1 MKYNDNGEYKDIY
14 IKTFDTLP
22 LGAEVDYIG
31 SVVPDGWTQV
41 DSYSTSEV
49 DTGQT
54 WIDGKPLYRKT
65 ISVDSPT
72 MPLNVNHNVSN
83 IGYLKLDAYFT
94 QGNITAPIFYSTS
107 TDFFRVFRNDAVL
120 SARCGTGNAP
130 TNITFIM
137 EYTKTTD

>member
-1 MKYNDNGEYKDIY
+1 MRIKKTSQYIEGGASISNVYGTSTSNGYSQNY
-14 IKTFDTLP
+14 INGINT
-22 LGAEVDYIG
+22 
-31 SVVPDGWTQV
+31 
-41 DSYSTSEV
+41 YSTSEIRA
-49 DTGQT
+49 GT
-54 WIDGKPLYRKT
+54 WIGKPLYRKI

-94 QGNITAPIFYSTS
+94 QDNITAPTFYSTS
-107 TDFFRVFRNDAVL
+107 TDFFRVFRNDTVL
-120 SARCGTGNAP
+120 SARCGSGNNP